1 MAGWRFKQ
9 LANQRNEFFLAEAL
23 ERPRRWGDALFG
35 EGLAQLRFF
44 QLAAKGIWPEHQ
56 DWIPIRNGREAMQL
70 LEHGSIEG
78 LQETLKIMFS
88 SRMGLEFLIQN
99 HWAE

>member
-1 MAGWRFKQ
+1 MG
-9 LANQRNEFFLAEAL
+9 NQV
-23 ERPRRWGDALFG
+23 
-35 EGLAQLRFF
+35 
-44 QLAAKGIWPEHQ
+44 
-56 DWIPIRNGREAMQL
+56 
-70 LEHGSIEG
+70 EG